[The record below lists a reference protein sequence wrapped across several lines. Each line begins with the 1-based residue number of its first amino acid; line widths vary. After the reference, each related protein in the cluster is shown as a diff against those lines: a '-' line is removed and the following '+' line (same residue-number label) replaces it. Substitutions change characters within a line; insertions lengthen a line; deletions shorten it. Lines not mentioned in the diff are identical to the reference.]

1 MSRNYG
7 RPARVAGN
15 YAENP
20 PNTAYDHH
28 RGLRGCCMTQ
38 SPIELCSIRALLDLF
53 ACFVPFIQSTKLVY
67 NAFALAAQ
75 VKMLKLQT
83 KRML

>member
-1 MSRNYG
+1 
-7 RPARVAGN
+7 
-15 YAENP
+15 
-20 PNTAYDHH
+20 
-28 RGLRGCCMTQ
+28 MTQ

-53 ACFVPFIQSTKLVY
+53 ACVVPFIQSTKLVY

>member
-1 MSRNYG
+1 
-7 RPARVAGN
+7 
-15 YAENP
+15 
-20 PNTAYDHH
+20 
-28 RGLRGCCMTQ
+28 MTQ
-38 SPIELCSIRALLDLF
+38 SPIELCSIRALLDRF